1 MSVQRANLS
10 IQSYTERAKII
21 KTLQDQCARA
31 ESCAAKGEKVDM
43 AQTAKL
49 AAGLVRQFNEDAK
62 AINAGTRIT
71 FGDKKAYD
79 LHKNELTALNAR
91 INALSSKTNNT
102 PAWVKPAI
110 YTALAVAGVALT
122 AFVGYKLFQSDNP
135 QPQRPSPQATCPNDP
150 FVNRCFSQFDE
161 APSLN
166 LEGGQSSNPVNNGQ
180 LDTKPQATCPNDPF
194 ANQCFSQFDEAPSFN
209 LEGGQ
214 SSNPKDFPFFHP
226 AVQDKEQLQ
235 KAQHDLFD
243 PLSHRGTR
251 TDQINGEVPFNL
263 VKNGQLN
270 PKKEPSCPNF
280 SPFKRDQS
288 FSSDILE
295 QLKFDST
302 RIDLKHHLNV
312 LSDTFKDTRD
322 CLSHDTRTNV
332 YKKCIELIPSDR
344 TTFKR
349 PLDHA
354 FVAFNMRN
362 GCLSIAR
369 NAMRDQF
376 AAQYII
382 PGFDRFFAT
391 GAARNEFSH
400 FVDKCSS
407 SSASLNE
414 TAIADCIVAGSKRS
428 NDHATGLANVMECV
442 ESPIDGIGRFVGRKV
457 NEQLGNAIG
466 QYPFSSPASAVIT
479 GSMLGLISNFVL
491 HGLSFHPLARGVV
504 FVATLGGMTGY
515 FAPHMYMNLPSLSS
529 ALQYVTEIDYAAHG
543 RTIADTASNGVS
555 SVDQEIT
562 NAAKALGA
570 AT

>member
-161 APSLN
+161 APSL
-166 LEGGQSSNPVNNGQ
+166 
-180 LDTKPQATCPNDPF
+180 
-194 ANQCFSQFDEAPSFN
+194 N